1 VLYDGPE
8 PKCPLASTARYDDR
22 NAGRTTYLDLDSPQS
37 SEEDGLEQISGE
49 YTQKS
54 RKVPQDLRHRP
65 EVPRHIAHR
74 NLQSACPLF
83 RYFYRILDLADLQ

>member
-54 RKVPQDLRHRP
+54 RKVSQDLRHRP
-65 EVPRHIAHR
+65 EVPRHTAHR
-74 NLQSACPLF
+74 DDQLTYPF
-83 RYFYRILDLADLQ
+83 DRDFYNVLNIADLR